1 MPTVDFTAEYDY
13 DAGPYVH
20 LVYVPFRLFTAGQLP
35 LAQRAVLDT
44 GASFSVLDKALAPLI
59 GIDHIESG
67 EPLDL
72 RTAND
77 EPHRAYLHDIQIEF
91 LGFAMTVPVAFVP
104 SWPEG
109 IDNVLGMYGF
119 FDQLDTALLGKQKR
133 LLVGRTSA

>member
-1 MPTVDFTAEYDY
+1 MPSVDFTAQYDY

-20 LVYVPFRLFTAGQLP
+20 LVYVPFRLFAASNLP

-44 GASFSVLDKALAPLI
+44 GASFSVFDRALAPLI
-59 GIDHIESG
+59 GIDDIESG
-67 EPLDL
+67 EALDL

-77 EPHRAYLHDIQIEF
+77 EPHRAYLHDVQIEF

-119 FDQLDTALLGKQKR
+119 LDELETALLGKQKR
-133 LLVGRTSA
+133 LLAGRS